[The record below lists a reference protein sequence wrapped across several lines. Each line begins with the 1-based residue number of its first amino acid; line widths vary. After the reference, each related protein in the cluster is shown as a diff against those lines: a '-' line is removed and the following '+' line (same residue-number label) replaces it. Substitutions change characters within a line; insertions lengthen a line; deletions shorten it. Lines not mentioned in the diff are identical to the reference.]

1 MFRFHDFSIEVC
13 LVHGPK
19 EDLNSKIA
27 EFPCELDLII
37 PKSALGAIESDDH
50 YIPEEGDLGEQDI
63 GLACFHAIG
72 TFTIG
77 SHC

>member
-13 LVHGPK
+13 LVHSPK

-27 EFPCELDLII
+27 EFPCELNLII
-37 PKSALGAIESDDH
+37 PKSAFGAIKSDDH